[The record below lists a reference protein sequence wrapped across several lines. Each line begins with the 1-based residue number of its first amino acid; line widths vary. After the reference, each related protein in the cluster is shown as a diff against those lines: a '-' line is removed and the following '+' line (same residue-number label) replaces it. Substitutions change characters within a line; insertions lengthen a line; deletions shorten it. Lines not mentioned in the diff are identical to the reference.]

1 VKAMIQLAICGL
13 GNIGKVHL
21 GNLHS
26 LRGCRV
32 AGLFDRNREH
42 AERLAAGLGARA
54 YGAADDVF
62 ADPVLDAV
70 VIATPSGSHREFAVR
85 ALSAGKHVF
94 VEKPLAG
101 TLADAEAIVAAKS
114 QSDRVVQV
122 GFCERFNVNYMEAKR
137 AVSEGRLGRIRA
149 IQSSRTA
156 PYAYSDPAWELG
168 VLDTAVHNFDLIL
181 WLMGQRPRSVL
192 ARGVQ
197 VYGDS
202 EIPHTVTTMLTFPDG
217 ARATDQISWV
227 KDDAHPLHQ
236 CARSRMVVHGDTGVF
251 EIDLTSRPSS
261 QLSEEGFRMMDTVIL
276 GHPDYYG
283 CLKLQFEFFLNS
295 IESGAPI
302 LAPVEDAFEV
312 ERVALAARDSLRS
325 GREIELDSAR

>member
-1 VKAMIQLAICGL
+1 MTQLAICGL

-21 GNLHS
+21 ENLRS

-32 AGLFDRNREH
+32 VGLFDRNRKEL
-42 AERLAAGLGARA
+42 ERLSAGLGIRA

-62 ADPVLDAV
+62 ADPESSAV
-70 VIATPSGSHREFAVR
+70 VISTPSGSHREYALR
-85 ALSAGKHVF
+85 ALAAGKHVF

-101 TLADAEAIVAAKS
+101 TLHDAEAIVAAKA

-156 PYAYSDPAWELG
+156 PYSYSDPTWDLG

-181 WLMGQRPRSVL
+181 WLMGQRPHSVL

-197 VYGDS
+197 VYPDS
-202 EIPHTVTTMLTFPDG
+202 EIPHTVTTVLSFPDG
-217 ARATDQISWV
+217 AMATDQISWM
-227 KDDAHPLHQ
+227 KDDLHPLHQ
-236 CARSRMVVHGDTGVF
+236 CARSRMVVQGEGGAF
-251 EIDLTSRPSS
+251 EIDLSSRPSS
-261 QLSEEGFRMMDTVIL
+261 QLSPQGFRAMDTVIL

-295 IESGAPI
+295 IESGAPVF
-302 LAPVEDAFEV
+302 APVEDAFEV

-325 GREIELDSAR
+325 GREIELDGAG